1 MIFLLEID
9 GSYGEGGGQIL
20 RNAIALS
27 TILNKPVK
35 IKNIRA
41 NRPNPG
47 IKAQHYMVIKSIKE
61 ISGAKTENLE
71 IGSQILTFLPGK
83 LKGGNYKFDIG
94 TAGSITLVFQAL
106 ILASLKTDN
115 EIFIKLTGG
124 SDVKWAPAWDYFRNI
139 FIPIIKKIGVN
150 VDVKLIER
158 GYYPKGGGEA
168 EITIN
173 PISQIKP
180 LKLDIETE
188 FSKVNGIVN
197 IGQLSNSISKRIKH
211 SAIRTLLKNNLL
223 ADISIEEHSTLSPG
237 TGITLW
243 SESNNVILG
252 SSVLGERGISS
263 EEIGKN
269 VVNNLLSEI
278 NSNSTL
284 DVFIFDQVLPY
295 MAIAKGESRCF
306 VKKISNHAQTNMW
319 LIKQFLDTK
328 FEAKQEENNMR
339 IVVNK

>member
-1 MIFLLEID
+1 MLEID

-20 RNAIALS
+20 RNAVALS
-27 TILNKPVK
+27 TIFDKPVK
-35 IKNIRA
+35 ITNIRA

-61 ISGAKTENLE
+61 LSNAETKNLE
-71 IGSQILTFLPGK
+71 IGSSNLTFIPDK
-83 LKGGNYKFDIG
+83 FNGGDFKFDIG

-115 EIFIKLTGG
+115 KIIIRLTGG
-124 SDVKWAPAWDYFRNI
+124 SDIKWAPTWDYFQHVY
-139 FIPIIKKIGVN
+139 IPIIKKIGIN
-150 VDVKLIER
+150 VEVKLIKR

-173 PISQIKP
+173 PCSNIRP

-188 FSKVNGIVN
+188 FSKVRGIVN
-197 IGQLSNSISKRIKH
+197 IGQLSSNISKRIKH
-211 SAIRTLLKNNLL
+211 TTIRTLLKNNLL
-223 ADISIEEHSTLSPG
+223 ADISIEKSSTLSPG
-237 TGITLW
+237 TGITIW
-243 SESNNVILG
+243 TESSNVILG
-252 SSVLGERGISS
+252 SSVLGERGVSS

-284 DVFIFDQVLPY
+284 DIYAFDQILPY
-295 MAIAKGESRCF
+295 MAFGKESSTCI

-319 LIKQFLDTK
+319 LIKQFLNTN
-328 FEAKQEENNMR
+328 FEAKQEENNIR
-339 IVVNK
+339 IIVNKN